1 MSDQLPQISDQTK
14 WLGYS
19 GLLPQLVIVLYAS
32 QDIDNVWIGK
42 AAGFGYAA
50 LILSFLG
57 GTWWGLGLK
66 TTKAPSWVFLIA
78 VAPSL
83 LAFASYLPWIWGME
97 WPGPSLLALGT
108 ALLAS
113 PFVDRLLAKQTE
125 LPAGWL
131 RLRFRLSTGLGI
143 LTIILGFF

>member
-1 MSDQLPQISDQTK
+1 MAHDFPQISHQAK

-19 GLLPQLVIVLYAS
+19 GLMPQLFIVLYAS
-32 QDIDNVWIGK
+32 QGVENLWIGK

-66 TTKAPSWVFLIA
+66 MTKAPNWVFVIA

-83 LAFASYLPWIWGME
+83 LAFATYLPWIWGME
-97 WPGPSLLALGT
+97 WPNPSLFALGA

-113 PFVDRLLAKQTE
+113 PIVDRLLAKQAE
-125 LPAGWL
+125 IPSGWL
-131 RLRFRLSTGLGI
+131 KLRFRLSMGLAV
-143 LTIILGFF
+143 LTVALSFF